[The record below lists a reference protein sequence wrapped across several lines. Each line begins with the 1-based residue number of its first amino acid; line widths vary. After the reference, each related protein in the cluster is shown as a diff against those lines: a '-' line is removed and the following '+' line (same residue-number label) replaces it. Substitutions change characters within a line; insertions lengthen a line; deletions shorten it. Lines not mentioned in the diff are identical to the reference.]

1 MRGRHANGGRQLAHQ
16 WRRVLAH
23 RGRAADAA
31 RSYSHRTAPGSWAEP
46 ASDGLKISSSMK
58 ESPMN
63 GGYSRDDS
71 SHLGRRRTKYP
82 ETKYK

>member
-1 MRGRHANGGRQLAHQ
+1 MSGRNADGQPVHRQLCL
-16 WRRVLAH
+16 RLVVEE
-23 RGRAADAA
+23 AADAA